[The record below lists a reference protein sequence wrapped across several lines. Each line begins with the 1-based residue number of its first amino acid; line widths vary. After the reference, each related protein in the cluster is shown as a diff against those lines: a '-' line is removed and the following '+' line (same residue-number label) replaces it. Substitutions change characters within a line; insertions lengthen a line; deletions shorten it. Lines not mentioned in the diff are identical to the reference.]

1 MTCRTHAGMTT
12 QAYETT
18 GTAQAE
24 PLWEVKIGDAAGQ
37 FFTSR
42 RKAVAG
48 LVRIAERRMS
58 QGRPLNFTVLR
69 LDDDDKPDW
78 DASNDVAHVFAAI
91 GYPAVGTEEL
101 REGTIDC
108 LEAILSV

>member
-1 MTCRTHAGMTT
+1 MTT
-12 QAYETT
+12 QAFETI

-42 RKAVAG
+42 RKAATG
-48 LVRIAERRMS
+48 LVRLAERRMS

-69 LDDDDKPDW
+69 LDEEDKADW
-78 DASNDVAHVFAAI
+78 DASNDVAQVFAAI
-91 GYPAVGTEEL
+91 GYPAGGSDEL

-108 LEAILSV
+108 LEAILSA